1 MIKSFLFIN
10 YWLKPRLAINRLIVL
25 PVPVSEVTKV
35 ENSVHSFKF
44 IYYADDFYFY
54 MLNFKS
60 SKIFLINVY

>member
-1 MIKSFLFIN
+1 MIKSLRIN

-35 ENSVHSFKF
+35 ENLVHSLKF